1 MMTTLELPILNP
13 GRARRYASALT
24 GSWRTG
30 DILVR
35 HVSDICLAREPVD
48 LSTETE
54 EWFRIASSVWNS
66 AVGVFIETT
75 ALKELHALKGER
87 RRIAAMPRAAR
98 EVFLLTT
105 LGGLSIRKAGL
116 VTGRSPSEVAE
127 LLQEACARSDTGE
140 PAAVMI
146 VEDEGLIAR
155 DLERIV
161 RDLGHEV
168 SCKARTRDEA
178 VAYLDEKGVDLV
190 LADMQLLDGS
200 SGIDAVND
208 MIAARGGL
216 PVVFIT
222 AFPAQL
228 IDSNRPGPTFLISK
242 PFQPVEVRDA
252 ITRVLYFGIES
263 SRGATT
269 QSVDSLGPP
278 LVRLN
283 A

>member
-1 MMTTLELPILNP
+1 MTTTIELPTLNP
-13 GRARRYASALT
+13 ARARRYASALT
-24 GSWRTG
+24 SSWRTG
-30 DILVR
+30 DMLVR
-35 HVSDICLAREPVD
+35 HVADMWAAPDPI
-48 LSTETE
+48 ETD
-54 EWFRIASSVWNS
+54 EWFRKASAIWN
-66 AVGVFIETT
+66 GPIGEFIEKT
-75 ALKELHALKGER
+75 AQKGMRSPKGER
-87 RRIAAMPRAAR
+87 RRIAAMPRVAR

-116 VTGRSPSEVAE
+116 VTGRSPTDTVE
-127 LLQEACARSDTGE
+127 LLQEACARTDAFERTT
-140 PAAVMI
+140 VMI
-146 VEDEGLIAR
+146 VEDEALIAR

-178 VAYLDEKGVDLV
+178 AACLNEKRVDLV

-200 SGIDAVND
+200 SGIDAIND

-252 ITRVLYFGIES
+252 ITQVLYFGIES
-263 SRGATT
+263 ASGSSMRSGKT
-269 QSVDSLGPP
+269 LGPP
-278 LVRLN
+278 LVRF